1 MIATKRQRICL
12 SVIAAGILCI
22 AGSVLAEIPKPVPV
36 QDASSVEEIRAALF
50 GGVPGDR
57 WKEGLLFEGIR
68 PSPWMKSASNWFP
81 RTEEVQPNEMRII
94 FMGSAP
100 FIRPGQMNTSIFVQ
114 LGNGENLIFDIGE
127 GSPANYIAAGFALNE
142 LKDVFITHLH
152 VDHFGGLP
160 YLWMFGTWAGGWHDN
175 LRVYG
180 PSGRTSEYGTATMV
194 EGMKMMTGW
203 HRDAFSVFPVGKGWD
218 IEVHEFDFRDNGG
231 VVYDKNGV
239 KVIHWQRSH
248 AKDGASGYRLDWN
261 GLCFTWTGDG
271 RPSKLDAKYA
281 KGCDVYVTE
290 QQPELV
296 EISSGVQGVPPF
308 LARYTID
315 THHTPGYAAG
325 YLANEVQPR
334 LLMTTHMPF
343 DPYLNEEAVAEVR
356 EHWDGPFHFG
366 APDGIVVNVTKEQI
380 WVREGILPDYPNSRA
395 PQFDFTN
402 GQLVVP
408 HPPTSREEIQEPF
421 VREQQI
427 DPRKYYPKDYHPEL
441 LEDWPVEGD
450 LVVPVEA
457 LPESL
462 KESMGEEWRLREKNR
477 KALEEQEKPN

>member
-1 MIATKRQRICL
+1 
-12 SVIAAGILCI
+12 
-22 AGSVLAEIPKPVPV
+22 
-36 QDASSVEEIRAALF
+36 
-50 GGVPGDR
+50 
-57 WKEGLLFEGIR
+57 
-68 PSPWMKSASNWFP
+68 
-81 RTEEVQPNEMRII
+81 
-94 FMGSAP
+94 
-100 FIRPGQMNTSIFVQ
+100 
-114 LGNGENLIFDIGE
+114 
-127 GSPANYIAAGFALNE
+127 
-142 LKDVFITHLH
+142 
-152 VDHFGGLP
+152 
-160 YLWMFGTWAGGWHDN
+160 MFGTWAGGWHDN

-180 PSGRTSEYGTATMV
+180 PSGRTPEYGTAKMV
-194 EGMKMMTGW
+194 EGMKMFTGW

-231 VVYDKNGV
+231 VVYEKNGV

-334 LLMTTHMPF
+334 LFMTTHMPF

-356 EHWDGPFHFG
+356 EHWNGPFHFG
-366 APDGIVVNVTKEQI
+366 APDGIVVNVTKEQV

-408 HPPTSREEIQEPF
+408 HPPTSREKIQEPF

-427 DPRKYYPKDYHPEL
+427 DPKECRSLQIGNRPGCEPSASGVGRGDD
-441 LEDWPVEGD
+441 LEDLVIVD
-450 LVVPVEA
+450 VLVVAEDDAALSLVDPVHALAVGRPAAHSGHEA
-457 LPESL
+457 FPGGIAVDRVGFADESPDRTL
-462 KESMGEEWRLREKNR
+462 SRVIPFSTSPRPPACTANAGSMNTKMVASAMIDRFMF
-477 KALEEQEKPN
+477 